1 MNTLG
6 TKYVVEDLLEIL
18 EYITNSYIEIAPKA
32 HQGRL
37 YLVIGSKNTG
47 VGMTSDLKVA
57 SSARKVAKFTL
68 KLINQVLLNPNDK
81 VRSRQLTRIY
91 SFLPFISYYPHS
103 SSRAARAEIRKI
115 EKQAK
120 QQPIIKLGVTSS
132 NIEKQAGQQLIIK
145 SRVTFNNVEENSK
158 DYGKYRH
165 VSKTKMTEEG
175 DPLVTERSSTFEV
188 YKRRQIERQEIE
200 AKERGDQQI
209 SHFDKLIERASL
221 TPEQVKQAF
230 RIDLEREVSA
240 PMALQH
246 IVGSFDRVLD
256 HYLDEIQKGEST
268 ASDVFTKFHS
278 LLKEYIVDTNT
289 ETIMLDRA
297 LFRDIMGN
305 RVKDGMKAKGPPSSF
320 PFDTEEVKM
329 LIEEYHEGSWQEM
342 KNEKG
347 EVTNPKELTYQNI
360 QTQVDQEGKC
370 EMDQIEAGL
379 DKVLKHP
386 SFEKILQRVFDEVGG
401 LSSTIEPESS
411 FLEEEG
417 EHSPLNTK
425 QLMTIIP
432 DF

>member
-1 MNTLG
+1 MNVLDSER
-6 TKYVVEDLLEIL
+6 VVEDLLEIL
-18 EYITNSYIEIAPKA
+18 RCITNSYTEIAPKA
-32 HQGRL
+32 DQGRL

-47 VGMTSDLKVA
+47 VGVTSDLKVA
-57 SSARKVAKFTL
+57 SSARKVAEFTL
-68 KLINQVLLNPNDK
+68 KLLNQVILNPNDK
-81 VRSRQLTRIY
+81 VRSRQLSRIY

-103 SSRAARAEIRKI
+103 SSRAARAEICKI

-120 QQPIIKLGVTSS
+120 SQPIIKLGVT
-132 NIEKQAGQQLIIK
+132 
-145 SRVTFNNVEENSK
+145 FNNIEENSK

-175 DPLVTERSSTFEV
+175 DPLVTERSSTFEA

-200 AKERGDQQI
+200 ARERGDQQI
-209 SHFDKLIERASL
+209 SHFDKLIEVSRL
-221 TPEQVKQAF
+221 TTEQVKQAF

-246 IVGSFDRVLD
+246 LIGSFDRVLD
-256 HYLDEIQKGEST
+256 HHLDKIEKGEST
-268 ASDVFTKFHS
+268 ANEVYTKFHS
-278 LLKEYIVDTNT
+278 LLKESIVDTNT
-289 ETIMLDRA
+289 ETIRLDRA

-329 LIEEYHEGSWQEM
+329 LIEEYHKGSWQET
-342 KNEKG
+342 KNEEG
-347 EVTNPKELTYQNI
+347 EVINPKTLTYQNI
-360 QTQVDQEGKC
+360 QTQVDQDGKC
-370 EMDQIEAGL
+370 EMDHIEAGL

-386 SFEKILQRVFDEVGG
+386 SFEKILQRVFDEVGRLG
-401 LSSTIEPESS
+401 STIEPEFS

-417 EHSPLNTK
+417 EHSPLDTK